1 MTETFGDYAPP
12 AHPAEI
18 ERIRADRAAARLT
31 CAANA
36 KGRTKAQRR
45 ADLRE
50 MISMLGLWP
59 SDDPSSATGT
69 LNGTRP
75 AAKPE
80 YLF

>member
-1 MTETFGDYAPP
+1 MMTETFGDYTPP

-45 ADLRE
+45 ADLKLLLD
-50 MISMLGLWP
+50 MLGLYP
-59 SDDPSSATGT
+59 ADDPISPNNLAARSASFKG
-69 LNGTRP
+69 
-75 AAKPE
+75 E